1 MKIVNHPFVRLGIA
15 IVSLVIC
22 IGLVRSIFDT
32 LTRRNVVSERSE
44 VLRREQELH
53 AKLLEQLQEA
63 TSPAFIEKQ
72 ARDKLGFA
80 KEGEII
86 VLLGKPGSG
95 EASDSSNTTLGPG
108 ISQWKKWW
116 SLFF

>member
-1 MKIVNHPFVRLGIA
+1 MKIVSHPVIRIIITL
-15 IVSLVIC
+15 VSLAIC

-32 LTRRNVVSERSE
+32 LNRRNVVSERRE
-44 VLRREQELH
+44 VLKKEQDLH
-53 AKLLEQLQEA
+53 AQLQEQLKEA

-72 ARDKLGFA
+72 ARDKLGLA

-86 VLLGKPGSG
+86 VLLGKPGNT
-95 EASDSSNTTLGPG
+95 EASRSSDGISGPTL
-108 ISQWKKWW
+108 SQWKKWW